1 MTGIKLKWKKW
12 RLGALKHLLN
22 EGTPKTA
29 EELLNEVRQKD
40 GRKYTTAPTTNQL
53 ANTLHR
59 DKRFVYR
66 VCTVTGTG

>member
-1 MTGIKLKWKKW
+1 MNMTGIKLKWKKW

-40 GRKYTTAPTTNQL
+40 GRKYTTAP
-53 ANTLHR
+53 
-59 DKRFVYR
+59 
-66 VCTVTGTG
+66 